1 MHHVSDPVLR
11 RLVDEPLAVPDLA
24 RRHLADCHHC
34 QAQRT
39 EIAWDAALASRAL
52 SAPENVAD
60 IDLEWIL
67 LQDRLSGPDAA
78 RRPSIGPPGRMPRR
92 LAHVSVGAG
101 TAVLAGVLA
110 VGAAAA
116 AVLTTVYAPTQVAP
130 VRISASDLRA
140 IENIT
145 GIGRLPSNLQPSGSM
160 RLSFGELSWTTAGPP
175 EQVSS
180 IASAV
185 AMTHLAFP
193 TPVTLPSGV
202 GAISRV
208 EVQPRVTATVRFSQ
222 DAGPGVAG
230 STLEIT
236 AGPAIA
242 VQYGGT
248 PGASNV
254 TTLAIVAARRPVA
267 TSTGE
272 GGAGGP
278 TTSELETF
286 VLSRPGL
293 PADLA
298 QEVRL
303 LGSMDSVLPVPV
315 PSGLWEEKEHIGGAP
330 AVLVTDPN
338 GFASGVIWESSDGVV
353 HAVGGLL
360 DKEDVFGV
368 AREIG

>member
-24 RRHLADCHHC
+24 RRHLADCGRC
-34 QAQRT
+34 QSQRND
-39 EIAWDAALASRAL
+39 IAGDAALASRAL
-52 SAPENVAD
+52 GAPEDIAD

-67 LQDRLSGPDAA
+67 LQDRLNNPGTAPHPSV
-78 RRPSIGPPGRMPRR
+78 RPLGRMPRR
-92 LAHVSVGAG
+92 LAHVSIGAG

-130 VRISASDLRA
+130 VRVSAGDLRA
-140 IENIT
+140 IESIT
-145 GIGRLPSNLQPSGSM
+145 GIGRLPTTLQPSGSM
-160 RLSFGELSWTTAGPP
+160 RLSFGELTWSSAGGP

-180 IASAV
+180 LASAI

-193 TPVTLPSGV
+193 TPATLPSGV
-202 GAISRV
+202 GTISRI

-222 DAGPGVAG
+222 AAGAAVAG
-230 STLEIT
+230 STLQIT

-248 PGASNV
+248 RGGSNV
-254 TTLAIVAARRPVA
+254 ITLAIVAARRPVA
-267 TSTGE
+267 TSTG
-272 GGAGGP
+272 A
-278 TTSELETF
+278 TASQLETF

-303 LGSMDSVLPVPV
+303 LGSTDSVLPVPV
-315 PSGLWEEKEHIGGAP
+315 PSGLWEDKEHIGGAS

-338 GFASGVIWESSDGVV
+338 GFASGVIWESTDGVV